1 MFNIFSVSFSQQ
13 PVIAKPDGCEVGLCA
28 FPAWEWSRGFVR
40 ADTLLLCVLLSRLHT
55 EVWEAVCRCGS
66 QQQRKRR
73 ACDWGTFG
81 LVHGGVGGSEAGK
94 WETWAPT
101 QTAQTDGEEI
111 SRECIP
117 TWAWLYVSFAFFL
130 GCSLYLKA
138 QHKDKKTLHQSL
150 QKQKTDI
157 SQRFYSKMFFWQTTI
172 VVL

>member
-28 FPAWEWSRGFVR
+28 FPAWERSRGFVR

-81 LVHGGVGGSEAGK
+81 LVHGAVGGSEAGK

-101 QTAQTDGEEI
+101 QTAQTDGGDKQRMYTHLSLVI
-111 SRECIP
+111 CQFCI
-117 TWAWLYVSFAFFL
+117 FL

-138 QHKDKKTLHQSL
+138 RHKDKKTLHQSL